1 VWKVWD
7 DNGDRVWSYD
17 ELINHISI
25 EDAAEVFTS
34 IGKDPLTEDLTH
46 AEVKA
51 FVMDKI
57 ALYKKWVK
65 NIDEW
70 PRSISTI
77 DTSDT
82 RV

>member
-1 VWKVWD
+1 M
-7 DNGDRVWSYD
+7 
-17 ELINHISI
+17 SI
-25 EDAAEVFTS
+25 EDAAEIFTS

-57 ALYKKWVK
+57 SLYKKWVK
-65 NIDEW
+65 NGRADW

-77 DTSDT
+77 DTSNPNT
-82 RV
+82 